1 MWTKSY
7 HSKVLRVKIPDEK
20 DENYVIQLEN
30 ENLFDFWTVTKAQQ
44 PVDIMTSPERLD
56 LLKSRLSQQ
65 SLNWTVMIDNVQ
77 TLIDL
82 EKIPSEGKYDKQN
95 LAHNMDWVE
104 YHSLEDIYE
113 WMDYIETK
121 YEFCEQEIIGETY
134 EGREQRVMKVN

>member
-1 MWTKSY
+1 M
-7 HSKVLRVKIPDEK
+7 RVAVNDEK
-20 DENYVIQLEN
+20 DESYVIQLEK
-30 ENLFDFWTVTKAQQ
+30 ENLFDFWTVTKAKQ
-44 PVDIMTSPERLD
+44 PVDIMTSPERLE

-95 LAHNMDWVE
+95 LAHNMEWVE

-113 WMDYIETK
+113 
-121 YEFCEQEIIGETY
+121 
-134 EGREQRVMKVN
+134 